1 MVARSLESQVDQK
14 NTQTT
19 LYAVGKG
26 EARGKEMCRLGGI
39 SAPEVQLGEE
49 KFPHLERHSCLEGIC
64 GDGEGPLGLWRNA
77 PGVSAPTPPIQPP
90 GTC

>member
-1 MVARSLESQVDQK
+1 
-14 NTQTT
+14 
-19 LYAVGKG
+19 
-26 EARGKEMCRLGGI
+26 MCRLGGI
-39 SAPEVQLGEE
+39 SAPEVQLGED
-49 KFPHLERHSCLEGIC
+49 KFPHLERHSYLEGIC